1 LERVGGGDVTRCIA
15 LVFCI
20 LGCAFPS
27 AAQESSFQNGTLNTL
42 TAPAEVPSP
51 PATLRDMIWFTGRW
65 TGAGLG
71 GTCEEAWSE
80 PAGGAM
86 MGMFRLVKEGKVV
99 FYEFLTLV
107 EHDGSLLLK
116 LKHFNPDLTG
126 WEEKADF
133 VKFRLLKI
141 ESEAVYFQ
149 GLTFK
154 RVGRDKLEIFLALRN
169 RTDGTVRE
177 ERFEMT
183 RSLKTPASD

>member
-1 LERVGGGDVTRCIA
+1 MTRYIPLAVCI
-15 LVFCI
+15 V
-20 LGCAFPS
+20 GCAFPS
-27 AAQESSFQNGTLNTL
+27 AAQESTFQKGTPNTL

-51 PATLRDMIWFTGRW
+51 PATLRDMTWFAGHW
-65 TGAGLG
+65 TGTGLG

-107 EHDGSLLLK
+107 EHEGSLLLK
-116 LKHFNPDLTG
+116 LKHFTPELTG

-133 VKFRLLKI
+133 VKFRLLKV
-141 ESEAVYFQ
+141 EPEAVYFQ

-154 RVGRDKLEIFLALRN
+154 RLGRDRLEIFLALRN

-177 ERFEMT
+177 ERFEMK
-183 RSLKTPASD
+183 RVA

>member
-1 LERVGGGDVTRCIA
+1 MAIRFITLAVCV
-15 LVFCI
+15 
-20 LGCAFPS
+20 LGCAFPAS
-27 AAQESSFQNGTLNTL
+27 GQESRFPNRTPNTL
-42 TAPAEVPSP
+42 MAPAELPSP
-51 PATLRDMIWFTGRW
+51 PATLQDMTWFAGAW

-71 GTCEEAWSE
+71 GICEEAWSQ

-107 EHDGSLLLK
+107 ELEGSLLLK

-133 VKFRLLKI
+133 VKFRLLKM
-141 ESEAVYFQ
+141 EPGAVYFQ

-154 RVGRDKLEIFLALRN
+154 RVGANKLEIFLAIRD
-169 RTDGTVRE
+169 RKDGTVRE
-177 ERFEMT
+177 EKFEMT
-183 RSLKTPASD
+183 RLN